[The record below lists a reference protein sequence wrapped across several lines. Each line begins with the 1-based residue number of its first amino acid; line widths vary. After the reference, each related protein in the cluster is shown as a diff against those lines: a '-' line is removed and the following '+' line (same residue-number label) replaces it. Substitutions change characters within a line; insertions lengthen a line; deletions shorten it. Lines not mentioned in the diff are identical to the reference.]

1 MATVTA
7 RRAAATRPAG
17 SLQPVPNRSGP
28 VTVGDLLAEDP
39 AQLHLLPGDP
49 SGAGATA
56 VTGMTHDS
64 RRVVPGDLYAAL
76 PGSRVHGARFAAA
89 AVAAGA
95 VAVLTDPA
103 GAAQY
108 RAADAGAAATVPVLV
123 HPDPRAVLGPLAST
137 VHGDPSRTLDV
148 VGVTGTNGKTTVTWL
163 VHHMLRS
170 RGVGAGLVG
179 TVAVRVHDDEVASAM
194 TTPEATDLQATLA
207 RMRDAGVT
215 AVALEVSSH
224 ALALRRADG
233 TRMAV
238 VCFTNLSRDH
248 LDFHGDMDSYL
259 AAKTRLFTGGFAA
272 RAVVCVDDE
281 AGQRVAAAARGAGLD
296 VWTVATAD
304 PPPGGGGPG
313 PGPVPDVVMLSA
325 DTGVDGRQ
333 LVRLRGPFGDGGDPA
348 ELALD
353 VPMPGRHN
361 AVNAVLA
368 LTLVVRLAE
377 GGADGRPQEV
387 AAAAAA
393 SLGAFA
399 GVPGRM
405 ERVVDPAS
413 TGRTP
418 LVVVDYAHTPEAV
431 ATALESLRAATP
443 GRLVVVLGAG
453 GDRDPGKRGPMGAA
467 AAATADVVVVTDDNP
482 RGEHPAAVRAAVLA
496 GAVAAPGRRAG
507 DVVEVADRAGAI
519 ARGLAACEGPD
530 DTLLVTGKGHET
542 GQDYGEGRREPFDDR
557 DAAARALQAW
567 ALEAGVADRRVG
579 DGRVPGAAPEAAAV
593 APAGGR

>member
-1 MATVTA
+1 
-7 RRAAATRPAG
+7 
-17 SLQPVPNRSGP
+17 VPNRSGP

-39 AQLHLLPGDP
+39 AQLHLLPGGP
-49 SGAGATA
+49 AGSAATA
-56 VTGMTHDS
+56 VTGVTHDS

-76 PGSRVHGARFAAA
+76 PGSRVHGAGFASA
-89 AVAAGA
+89 AVASGA

-103 GAAQY
+103 GAAQC
-108 RAADAGAAATVPVLV
+108 RAGGVTVPVLV
-123 HPDPRAVLGPLAST
+123 HADPRAVLGPVASA
-137 VHGDPSRTLDV
+137 VHGHPSHALDV

-179 TVAVRVHDDEVASAM
+179 TVAVRVHDDEVPSAM

-207 RMRDAGVT
+207 RMRDAGVA

-224 ALALRRADG
+224 ALALHRADG

-238 VCFTNLSRDH
+238 ACFTNLSRDH
-248 LDFHGDMDSYL
+248 LDFHGDMESYL
-259 AAKTRLFTGGFAA
+259 AAKIRLFTGGFAT

-281 AGQRVAAAARGAGLD
+281 AGRRVAAAAREAGLD
-296 VWTVATAD
+296 VWTVATDSPASPGAHGAGGPAGMAD
-304 PPPGGGGPG
+304 PEA
-313 PGPVPDVVMLSA
+313 DVVMLSA
-325 DTGVDGRQ
+325 HTGVDGRQ
-333 LVRLRGPFGDGGDPA
+333 RVRLRGPFADGGGPA
-348 ELALD
+348 ELSFD

-368 LTLVVRLAE
+368 LALVARLAE
-377 GGADGRPQEV
+377 DDPGTRPREV

-413 TGRTP
+413 PGRTP

-467 AAATADVVVVTDDNP
+467 AAAAADVVVVTDDNP
-482 RGEHPAAVRAAVLA
+482 RGEDPAAVRAAVLG

-542 GQDYGEGRREPFDDR
+542 GQDYGGGRREPFDDR

-567 ALEAGVADRRVG
+567 AQEAGVCDA
-579 DGRVPGAAPEAAAV
+579 GAAT
-593 APAGGR
+593 PAGGR

>member
-1 MATVTA
+1 M
-7 RRAAATRPAG
+7 
-17 SLQPVPNRSGP
+17 PNRSGP
-28 VTVGDLLAEDP
+28 VTVGDLLAEFP
-39 AQLHLLPGDP
+39 AQLHLL
-49 SGAGATA
+49 AGGPADATA
-56 VTGMTHDS
+56 TALSGVTHDS
-64 RRVVPGDLYAAL
+64 RRVAPGDLYAAL
-76 PGSRVHGARFAAA
+76 PGDRVHGARFAVD

-95 VAVLTDPA
+95 VAVLTDPSGAEACPA
-103 GAAQY
+103 G
-108 RAADAGAAATVPVLV
+108 GVEVPVLV
-123 HPDPRAVLGPLAST
+123 HPRPRDVLGPLASA
-137 VHGDPSRTLDV
+137 VHRHPSHTLDV

-163 VHHMLRS
+163 MHHMLRS
-170 RGVGAGLVG
+170 RGIGAGLVG
-179 TVAVRVHDDEVASAM
+179 TVAVRVHDDEVASVM

-207 RMRDAGVT
+207 RMRDAGVS

-224 ALALRRADG
+224 ALALQRADG

-248 LDFHGDMDSYL
+248 LDFHGDMESYL

-272 RAVVCVDDE
+272 RAVVCVDDH
-281 AGQRVAAAARGAGLD
+281 AGRGVAAAARAAGLD
-296 VWTVATAD
+296 VWTVATAATAGAD
-304 PPPGGGGPG
+304 RSGPPA
-313 PGPVPDVVMLSA
+313 DVVLLSA

-333 LVRLRGPFGDGGDPA
+333 RVRLRGPFTAGDHD
-348 ELALD
+348 ELAFD

-368 LTLVVRLAE
+368 LALVVRLAE
-377 GGADGRPQEV
+377 GSPGSRPRDV
-387 AAAAAA
+387 AAEAAA
-393 SLGAFA
+393 SLSAFA

-405 ERVVDPAS
+405 ERIVDPAS

-467 AAATADVVVVTDDNP
+467 AAAAADVVVVTDDNP
-482 RGEHPAAVRAAVLA
+482 RGEDPAAVRAAVLA
-496 GAVAAPGRRAG
+496 GAVSVPGRRAG

-519 ARGLAACEGPD
+519 ARGLAACEGPR

-542 GQDYGEGRREPFDDR
+542 GQDYGGGRREPFDDR

-567 ALEAGVADRRVG
+567 AREAGVADGEVAP
-579 DGRVPGAAPEAAAV
+579 VGAAPAGADPGPAAGASV
-593 APAGGR
+593 ATGGR

>member
-1 MATVTA
+1 M
-7 RRAAATRPAG
+7 
-17 SLQPVPNRSGP
+17 PNRSGP
-28 VTVGDLLAEDP
+28 VTLGDLLAEDP
-39 AQLHLLPGDP
+39 AQLRLLPVGGP
-49 SGAGATA
+49 GAGATPVSGA
-56 VTGMTHDS
+56 THDS

-76 PGSRVHGARFAAA
+76 PGSRVHGARFAGA

-103 GAAQY
+103 GAALC
-108 RAADAGAAATVPVLV
+108 RADEAGGGVTVPVLV
-123 HPDPRAVLGPLAST
+123 HPDPRSVLGPVASA
-137 VHGDPSRTLDV
+137 VHGHPSRALDV

-207 RMRDAGVT
+207 RMRDAGV
-215 AVALEVSSH
+215 AVAALEVSSH
-224 ALALRRADG
+224 ALALHRADG

-238 VCFTNLSRDH
+238 VGFTNLSRDH
-248 LDFHGDMDSYL
+248 LDFHGDMESYL
-259 AAKTRLFTGGFAA
+259 AAKTRLFTGGFAT
-272 RAVVCVDDE
+272 RAVVCVDDD
-281 AGQRVAAAARGAGLD
+281 AGHRVAAAARGAGLD
-296 VWTVATAD
+296 VWTLATAGR
-304 PPPGGGGPG
+304 PAPEA
-313 PGPVPDVVMLSA
+313 DVVMLAA

-333 LVRLRGPFGDGGDPA
+333 RVRVRGPFGHGGARA
-348 ELALD
+348 ELEFD

-361 AVNAVLA
+361 AGNAVLA
-368 LTLVVRLAE
+368 LALVARLAE
-377 GGADGRPQEV
+377 GADSVTPAEA

-413 TGRTP
+413 AGRTP

-431 ATALESLRAATP
+431 ATALGSLRAATP

-467 AAATADVVVVTDDNP
+467 AAAGADVVVVTDDNP
-482 RGEHPAAVRAAVLA
+482 RGEDPAVVRAAVLA
-496 GAVAAPGRRAG
+496 GAVAAPCRRAG
-507 DVVEVADRAGAI
+507 DVVEVPDRAGAI

-542 GQDYGEGRREPFDDR
+542 GQDYGGGRRDPFDDR

-567 ALEAGVADRRVG
+567 AQEAGVADAEVA
-579 DGRVPGAAPEAAAV
+579 AAPGPAPAGAP

>member
-1 MATVTA
+1 
-7 RRAAATRPAG
+7 
-17 SLQPVPNRSGP
+17 VPNRSGP

-39 AQLHLLPGDP
+39 AQLHLLPGGP
-49 SGAGATA
+49 AGSAATA
-56 VTGMTHDS
+56 VTGVTHDS

-76 PGSRVHGARFAAA
+76 PGSRVHGAGFAAA
-89 AVAAGA
+89 AVASGA

-103 GAAQY
+103 GAAQC
-108 RAADAGAAATVPVLV
+108 RAGGVTVPVLV
-123 HPDPRAVLGPLAST
+123 HADPRAVLGPVASA
-137 VHGDPSRTLDV
+137 VHGHPSHALDV

-179 TVAVRVHDDEVASAM
+179 TVAVRVHDDEVPSAM

-207 RMRDAGVT
+207 RMRDAGVA

-224 ALALRRADG
+224 ALALHRADG

-248 LDFHGDMDSYL
+248 LDFHGDMESYL
-259 AAKTRLFTGGFAA
+259 AAKTRLFTGGFAT

-281 AGQRVAAAARGAGLD
+281 AGRRVAAAAREAGLD
-296 VWTVATAD
+296 VWTVATDSPASPGAHGAGGPAGAAD
-304 PPPGGGGPG
+304 PGA
-313 PGPVPDVVMLSA
+313 DVVMLSA

-333 LVRLRGPFGDGGDPA
+333 RVRLRGPFADGGGPA

-368 LTLVVRLAE
+368 LALVARLAE
-377 GGADGRPQEV
+377 DDPGTRPREV

-413 TGRTP
+413 PGRTP

-467 AAATADVVVVTDDNP
+467 AAAAADVVVVTDDNP
-482 RGEHPAAVRAAVLA
+482 RGADPAAVRAAVLG

-542 GQDYGEGRREPFDDR
+542 GQDYGGGRREPFDDR

-567 ALEAGVADRRVG
+567 AQEAGVCDA
-579 DGRVPGAAPEAAAV
+579 GAAT
-593 APAGGR
+593 PAGGR